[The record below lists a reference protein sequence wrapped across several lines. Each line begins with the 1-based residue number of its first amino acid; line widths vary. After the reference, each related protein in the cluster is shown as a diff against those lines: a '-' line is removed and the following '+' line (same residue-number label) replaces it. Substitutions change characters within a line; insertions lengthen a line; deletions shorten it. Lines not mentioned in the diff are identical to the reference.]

1 MKIRILILGTLALIP
16 QVFAAI
22 YSESPRERGFLI

>member
-1 MKIRILILGTLALIP
+1 MKILILILGTLVSTP

-22 YSESPRERGFLI
+22 YPESPRERGFLI